1 MRTITAIIVM
11 IVLPILATQTYQA
24 GLEQMLKTGG
34 MAYSDVI
41 IYQALQELLT
51 MFGSEAVISQ
61 HMIADHAGMPAIT
74 VQRALKRLMASGKIK
89 GEFERGKGYRYTIP
103 RTTRAGR

>member
-1 MRTITAIIVM
+1 
-11 IVLPILATQTYQA
+11 
-24 GLEQMLKTGG
+24 